1 MQPQVEEG
9 KFENDI
15 FFLLRKMHR
24 FVCSFKPSIKRK
36 NNNKKEEWDDTSH
49 YFSFNKFE
57 KRTSLR

>member
-24 FVCSFKPSIKRK
+24 FVCSFKLSIKRK
-36 NNNKKEEWDDTSH
+36 NNNNKKRMGGH
-49 YFSFNKFE
+49 V
-57 KRTSLR
+57 SLLLF